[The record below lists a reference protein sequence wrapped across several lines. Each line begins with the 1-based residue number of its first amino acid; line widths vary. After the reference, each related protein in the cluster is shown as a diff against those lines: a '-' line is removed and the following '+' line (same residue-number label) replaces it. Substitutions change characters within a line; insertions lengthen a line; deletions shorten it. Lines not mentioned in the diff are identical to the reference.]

1 MKNRPDKVLPVG
13 KTKAPYAEAVKIK
26 TETSTGV
33 LKTITLVLILIAQFV
48 GAIYLSYYFATIA
61 TWAFTLT
68 IILTVITCVSVL
80 SSNKNS
86 QSKAVWIIVIFVC
99 FSFGYVLYI
108 LSDERIFF
116 RKSKKRLNAI
126 LSRSNEFVPKST
138 ATISNKAVKSD
149 ADYLMRAGNFP
160 TYNDTSL
167 EYFSSGTR
175 MFDDVIERMK
185 SAEKFIFIEFFIVSD
200 GSLFNRVLDVLK
212 DRVKHGVDVRLIY
225 DDMGSHK
232 SLSVKSKTALKNAGV
247 KVCPFNRLIPIF
259 SLALNIRDHRKIL
272 VIDGKCAYTGGCN
285 LADEYVNE
293 KRMYGYWKD
302 SALRMEGK
310 AVDGLTVTFLR
321 QWEFLTKTVENYYE
335 FLGQYGKV
343 ASDCVVIPYADGLE
357 YTEHVAKG
365 VYENMICS
373 ATEKITIV
381 TPYFIIDDTITE
393 LLINKALA
401 GVQITLFIPEVPD
414 KKYAYGI
421 TRSNAEK
428 LIDYGVKLLVVKN
441 SFVHSKI
448 VLTENAVVVGSINMD
463 FRSFY
468 QQFECAVYTDDK
480 KFIKQ
485 VEEDLNYTASISVRV
500 TQRTK
505 FRRSLLYRIYAG
517 LMQLFAPFM

>member
-1 MKNRPDKVLPVG
+1 MKNRPDKILPVG
-13 KTKAPYAEAVKIK
+13 KSKAPYSQAVKIK
-26 TETSTGV
+26 TETSAGV
-33 LKTITLVLILIAQFV
+33 LKTITLALILILQLV
-48 GAIYLSYYFATIA
+48 GAIYLSYYFVNLA
-61 TWAFTLT
+61 TWALITTLV
-68 IILTVITCVSVL
+68 LSAITCVSVL

-86 QSKAVWIIVIFVC
+86 QSKAVWIIVIFAC

-116 RKSKKRLNAI
+116 RKSKKRFDAI
-126 LSRSNEFVPKST
+126 MSRSEGFICQKD
-138 ATISNKAVKSD
+138 VKIQNVQVKRD
-149 ADYLMRAGNFP
+149 ADFLLRTGNFP
-160 TYNDTSL
+160 AYNNCSL
-167 EYFSSGTR
+167 EYFSSANE
-175 MFDDVIERMK
+175 MFDDLIERIK
-185 SAEKFIFIEFFIVSD
+185 SAKKFIFIEFFIVSD
-200 GSLFNRVLDVLK
+200 GNLFNRILDVLK
-212 DRVKHGVDVRLIY
+212 ERVKDGVDVRLIY

-232 SLSVKSKTALKNAGV
+232 TLSIKSKLMLKNAGI

-259 SLALNIRDHRKIL
+259 SLALNIRDHRKIV
-272 VIDGKCAYTGGCN
+272 VIDGKYAYAGGCN

-302 SALRMEGK
+302 SALRLEGE
-310 AVDGLTVTFLR
+310 AVDSFTIIFLR
-321 QWEFLTKTVENYYE
+321 QWEFLKKKVEDYSQ
-335 FLGQYGKV
+335 FLGHYEKIQN
-343 ASDCVVIPYADGLE
+343 SSTVIPYADGLE
-357 YTEHVAKG
+357 YKEHVAKG

-373 ATEKITIV
+373 ANETITIM
-381 TPYFIIDDTITE
+381 TPYFIIDDAITE
-393 LLINKALA
+393 LLINKALS

-441 SFVHSKI
+441 AFVHSKI
-448 VLTENAVVVGSINMD
+448 VLTDNAVVVGSINMD

-468 QQFECAVYTDDK
+468 QQFECAVYTDDV
-480 KFIKQ
+480 KFIEQ
-485 VEEDLNYTASISVRV
+485 VKNDLNYTASISRRV